1 MTNHEPTTLT
11 TLTRRPSRSAATTFS
26 TEVFDNEVVP
36 SSLASISPILRV
48 ANEIESERPR
58 VAYLCRF
65 YAFEKAHRLDQSSS
79 GRGVRQF
86 KTLLLQRLE
95 RDNASSLASRIK
107 KTDAREIQAYY
118 KQYYEQYVRA
128 LDDGEQADR
137 AQLGKAYQTAGVLFE
152 VLCAV
157 NKTEKVEEVA
167 PEIIAAARDVQE
179 NMEIYAPF
187 NILPLDSAGA
197 SQPIMQ
203 LEEIKATVSAL
214 GNTRGLNWPSSYE
227 QQRQRAGDLDLLDW
241 LRAMFGLVMLLFIW
255 AQRDN
260 VRNQREHLILLLANS
275 HIRLLPKPEPLNKA
289 RKPALPSFGENIL
302 DYD

>member
-1 MTNHEPTTLT
+1 MSNLEPAAPQTLV
-11 TLTRRPSRSAATTFS
+11 RRPSRSAAMTTFS
-26 TEVFDNEVVP
+26 TEVFDDDVVVP
-36 SSLASISPILRV
+36 SSLASIAPILRV

-95 RDNASSLASRIK
+95 RDNATSLASRVK

-118 KQYYEQYVRA
+118 QQYYEHYVRA
-128 LDDGEQADR
+128 LDQGEQADR

-179 NMEIYAPF
+179 KTEIYAPF

-197 SQPIMQ
+197 SQQIMQ
-203 LEEIKATVSAL
+203 LEEIKAAVSAL
-214 GNTRGLNWPSSYE
+214 WNTRGLNWPSTFE
-227 QQRQRAGDLDLLDW
+227 QHRQRSGDLDLLDW
-241 LRAMFGLVMLLFIW
+241 LRAMFGF
-255 AQRDN
+255 QKDN

-275 HIRLLPKPEPLNKA
+275 HIRLNPKPEPLNKA
-289 RKPALPSFGENIL
+289 PTLSFI
-302 DYD
+302 